1 MVYYSSLF
9 LHTILWK
16 NLRKERNDMILFIT
30 LLIMALL
37 LAVFTVFA
45 IAIGGS
51 VFIVVF
57 GDVIVCIFLIVWIIK
72 KLIKKND

>member
-1 MVYYSSLF
+1 
-9 LHTILWK
+9 
-16 NLRKERNDMILFIT
+16 MILFIT

-37 LAVFTVFA
+37 LAVFTMFA

-72 KLIKKND
+72 KLFKKKPKKK

>member
-1 MVYYSSLF
+1 
-9 LHTILWK
+9 
-16 NLRKERNDMILFIT
+16 MILFTT

-72 KLIKKND
+72 KLFKKKPKKK

>member
-1 MVYYSSLF
+1 MEE
-9 LHTILWK
+9 
-16 NLRKERNDMILFIT
+16 LRKERNDMILFIT

-57 GDVIVCIFLIVWIIK
+57 DKTKITAKLK
-72 KLIKKND
+72 KW

>member
-1 MVYYSSLF
+1 
-9 LHTILWK
+9 
-16 NLRKERNDMILFIT
+16 MILFMT

-51 VFIVVF
+51 VFIVIF
-57 GDVIVCIFLIVWIIK
+57 GDVIVAMFLIVWIIK
-72 KLIKKND
+72 KLFKKKPKKK

>member
-1 MVYYSSLF
+1 
-9 LHTILWK
+9 
-16 NLRKERNDMILFIT
+16 MILFMT

-57 GDVIVCIFLIVWIIK
+57 GDVIVLVWIIK
-72 KLIKKND
+72 KLFKKKPKKK

>member
-1 MVYYSSLF
+1 
-9 LHTILWK
+9 
-16 NLRKERNDMILFIT
+16 MILFIT

-51 VFIVVF
+51 GFIVVF

-72 KLIKKND
+72 KLFKKKPKKK

>member
-1 MVYYSSLF
+1 MEE
-9 LHTILWK
+9 
-16 NLRKERNDMILFIT
+16 LRKERNDMILFIT

-72 KLIKKND
+72 KLFKKKQKKK

>member
-1 MVYYSSLF
+1 
-9 LHTILWK
+9 
-16 NLRKERNDMILFIT
+16 MILFMT

-45 IAIGGS
+45 IAVGGS

-57 GDVIVCIFLIVWIIK
+57 GDVIVCIFLIVWVIK
-72 KLIKKND
+72 KLFKKKPKKK

>member
-1 MVYYSSLF
+1 
-9 LHTILWK
+9 
-16 NLRKERNDMILFIT
+16 MILFIT

-72 KLIKKND
+72 KLFKKKQKKK

>member
-1 MVYYSSLF
+1 
-9 LHTILWK
+9 
-16 NLRKERNDMILFIT
+16 MILFTT

-57 GDVIVCIFLIVWIIK
+57 GDVIVCIFLIVWIVK
-72 KLIKKND
+72 KLFKKKPKKK

>member
-1 MVYYSSLF
+1 
-9 LHTILWK
+9 
-16 NLRKERNDMILFIT
+16 MILCIT

-72 KLIKKND
+72 KLFKKKPKKK

>member
-1 MVYYSSLF
+1 MEEF
-9 LHTILWK
+9 
-16 NLRKERNDMILFIT
+16 RKERNDMILFMT

-72 KLIKKND
+72 KLFKKKPKKK

>member
-1 MVYYSSLF
+1 
-9 LHTILWK
+9 
-16 NLRKERNDMILFIT
+16 MILFMT

-72 KLIKKND
+72 KLFKKKLKKK

>member
-1 MVYYSSLF
+1 
-9 LHTILWK
+9 
-16 NLRKERNDMILFIT
+16 MILFMT

-57 GDVIVCIFLIVWIIK
+57 GDMIVCIFLIVWIIK
-72 KLIKKND
+72 KLFKKKPRKE

>member
-1 MVYYSSLF
+1 
-9 LHTILWK
+9 
-16 NLRKERNDMILFIT
+16 MILFMT

-72 KLIKKND
+72 KLFKKK

>member
-1 MVYYSSLF
+1 
-9 LHTILWK
+9 
-16 NLRKERNDMILFIT
+16 MILFMT

-57 GDVIVCIFLIVWIIK
+57 GDVIVCILLIVWIIK
-72 KLIKKND
+72 KLFKKKPKKK

>member
-1 MVYYSSLF
+1 
-9 LHTILWK
+9 
-16 NLRKERNDMILFIT
+16 MILFIT

-57 GDVIVCIFLIVWIIK
+57 SDVIVCIFLIVWIIK
-72 KLIKKND
+72 KLFKKKPKKK

>member
-1 MVYYSSLF
+1 
-9 LHTILWK
+9 
-16 NLRKERNDMILFIT
+16 MILFTT

-72 KLIKKND
+72 KLFKKKLKKK

>member
-1 MVYYSSLF
+1 
-9 LHTILWK
+9 
-16 NLRKERNDMILFIT
+16 MILFTT

-72 KLIKKND
+72 KLFKKKSKKK

>member
-1 MVYYSSLF
+1 
-9 LHTILWK
+9 
-16 NLRKERNDMILFIT
+16 
-30 LLIMALL
+30 MALL

-72 KLIKKND
+72 KLIKKHKN

>member
-1 MVYYSSLF
+1 
-9 LHTILWK
+9 
-16 NLRKERNDMILFIT
+16 MILFIT

-57 GDVIVCIFLIVWIIK
+57 GDVIVCVFIILWIMKRLFRKRK
-72 KLIKKND
+72 K

>member
-1 MVYYSSLF
+1 
-9 LHTILWK
+9 
-16 NLRKERNDMILFIT
+16 MILFIT

-57 GDVIVCIFLIVWIIK
+57 GDVIVCMFLIVWIIK
-72 KLIKKND
+72 KLFKKKPKKK

>member
-1 MVYYSSLF
+1 
-9 LHTILWK
+9 
-16 NLRKERNDMILFIT
+16 MILFMT

-72 KLIKKND
+72 KLFKKKPKKK

>member
-1 MVYYSSLF
+1 ML
-9 LHTILWK
+9 
-16 NLRKERNDMILFIT
+16 LFIT

-45 IAIGGS
+45 IALGGS

-57 GDVIVCIFLIVWIIK
+57 GDVIICIFLIVWIIK
-72 KLIKKND
+72 KLFKKKPKKK

>member
-1 MVYYSSLF
+1 
-9 LHTILWK
+9 
-16 NLRKERNDMILFIT
+16 MILFMT

-72 KLIKKND
+72 EVFKKKPKKK

>member
-1 MVYYSSLF
+1 
-9 LHTILWK
+9 
-16 NLRKERNDMILFIT
+16 MILFMT

-37 LAVFTVFA
+37 LAVFTVFT

-72 KLIKKND
+72 KLFKKKPKKK

>member
-1 MVYYSSLF
+1 
-9 LHTILWK
+9 
-16 NLRKERNDMILFIT
+16 MILFMT

-57 GDVIVCIFLIVWIIK
+57 GDVIVCRFLIVWIIK
-72 KLIKKND
+72 KLFKKKPKKK

>member
-1 MVYYSSLF
+1 
-9 LHTILWK
+9 
-16 NLRKERNDMILFIT
+16 MILFTT

-45 IAIGGS
+45 IAVGGS

-57 GDVIVCIFLIVWIIK
+57 GDVIICIFLIVWIIK
-72 KLIKKND
+72 KLFKKKPKKK

>member
-1 MVYYSSLF
+1 
-9 LHTILWK
+9 
-16 NLRKERNDMILFIT
+16 MILFTT
-30 LLIMALL
+30 LLITALL

-72 KLIKKND
+72 KLFKKKPKKK

>member
-1 MVYYSSLF
+1 
-9 LHTILWK
+9 
-16 NLRKERNDMILFIT
+16 MILFIT

-57 GDVIVCIFLIVWIIK
+57 GDVIVCIFLIVWIVK
-72 KLIKKND
+72 KLFKKKPKKK

>member
-1 MVYYSSLF
+1 
-9 LHTILWK
+9 
-16 NLRKERNDMILFIT
+16 MILFMT

-45 IAIGGS
+45 IAVGGS

-72 KLIKKND
+72 KLFKKKPKKK

>member
-1 MVYYSSLF
+1 
-9 LHTILWK
+9 
-16 NLRKERNDMILFIT
+16 MILFMT

-37 LAVFTVFA
+37 LTVFTVFA

-72 KLIKKND
+72 KLFKKKPKKK

>member
-1 MVYYSSLF
+1 
-9 LHTILWK
+9 
-16 NLRKERNDMILFIT
+16 MILFIT

-72 KLIKKND
+72 NLFKKKPKKK

>member
-1 MVYYSSLF
+1 
-9 LHTILWK
+9 
-16 NLRKERNDMILFIT
+16 MILFIT

-72 KLIKKND
+72 KLFKKKPKKK

>member
-1 MVYYSSLF
+1 MEE
-9 LHTILWK
+9 
-16 NLRKERNDMILFIT
+16 LRKERNDMILFIT

-72 KLIKKND
+72 KLFKKKPKKK

>member
-1 MVYYSSLF
+1 
-9 LHTILWK
+9 
-16 NLRKERNDMILFIT
+16 MILFMT

-51 VFIVVF
+51 VFVVVF

-72 KLIKKND
+72 KLFKKKPKKK

>member
-1 MVYYSSLF
+1 
-9 LHTILWK
+9 
-16 NLRKERNDMILFIT
+16 
-30 LLIMALL
+30 MALL

-45 IAIGGS
+45 IAVGGS

-72 KLIKKND
+72 KLFKKKPKKK

>member
-1 MVYYSSLF
+1 
-9 LHTILWK
+9 
-16 NLRKERNDMILFIT
+16 MILFTT

-45 IAIGGS
+45 IAVGGS

-72 KLIKKND
+72 KLFKKKPKKK

>member
-1 MVYYSSLF
+1 
-9 LHTILWK
+9 
-16 NLRKERNDMILFIT
+16 MILFMT

-37 LAVFTVFA
+37 LAVLTVFA

-72 KLIKKND
+72 NLFKKKPKKK